1 LQYFACTG
9 ADGSREV
16 RFTPEGAKPFVKQD
30 VAKVGDYLA
39 TFPRRLGAP
48 ALFPLTPVNYHL
60 WGAPNI
66 FGVTCGAPVPGGKIK
81 AGDTWDYRFLFSC
94 FTSQTGDLNQTP
106 ERIRLMYGL
115 AGKPGYS
122 LAVAQGE
129 LLGTV
134 YELRLKSADGVAV
147 VKLGQADLPGSL
159 PIVVEGLNERWTAV
173 IADGASAPRFIGVFE
188 GRGYTVTDLRDGAKT
203 VFVGHPV
210 TCGDPRV
217 LLNLVD
223 WSPDRASVEVHN
235 PTERPISTWV
245 ATSPACGFLPAA
257 KAEAK
262 LEPGS
267 SQVVPFGR

>member
-1 LQYFACTG
+1 
-9 ADGSREV
+9 
-16 RFTPEGAKPFVKQD
+16 
-30 VAKVGDYLA
+30 
-39 TFPRRLGAP
+39 
-48 ALFPLTPVNYHL
+48 
-60 WGAPNI
+60 
-66 FGVTCGAPVPGGKIK
+66 
-81 AGDTWDYRFLFSC
+81 
-94 FTSQTGDLNQTP
+94 
-106 ERIRLMYGL
+106 
-115 AGKPGYS
+115 
-122 LAVAQGE
+122 
-129 LLGTV
+129 V
-134 YELRLKSADGVAV
+134 YELRLKSADGAAV
-147 VKLGQADLPGSL
+147 VKLGKADLPGSL
-159 PIVVEGLNERWTAV
+159 PLVVEGLNERWTAV